1 MTKSKTLSG
10 KSISGIRTLSSMY
23 DNGHIIELIG
33 KGKGKV
39 YRMSITEFNKVT
51 KTLKFKTE
59 KKTKYTWLEIVE

>member
-23 DNGHIIELIG
+23 DNGHIIELT
-33 KGKGKV
+33 GKGKV
-39 YRMSITEFNKVT
+39 YRMSITEFNKVI